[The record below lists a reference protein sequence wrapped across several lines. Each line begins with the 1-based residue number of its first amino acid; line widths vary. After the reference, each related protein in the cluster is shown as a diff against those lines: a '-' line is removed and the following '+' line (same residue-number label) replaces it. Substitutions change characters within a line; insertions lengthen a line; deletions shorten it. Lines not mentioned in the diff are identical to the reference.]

1 MNKKYPHPDSAREE
15 GEGNALTQPGELWR
29 DLYESGRRAAG
40 GRCWKNGTGGYL
52 RNRETGQCDWTE
64 MRMESERNPFE
75 HLAGCAHPGAQRAR
89 VGRSLVM
96 GVVRGVGDC
105 LRIDQPAE
113 EQETDGQADR
123 GGSLKGSVHP
133 VSPRNE

>member
-1 MNKKYPHPDSAREE
+1 M
-15 GEGNALTQPGELWR
+15 
-29 DLYESGRRAAG
+29 
-40 GRCWKNGTGGYL
+40 
-52 RNRETGQCDWTE
+52 RNRNTDQEDRTRVRVE
-64 MRMESERNPFE
+64 AERNPFE
-75 HLAGCAHPGAQRAR
+75 HLARRAHPRAQRSR

-96 GVVRGVGDC
+96 GMVRGVGDC

>member
-1 MNKKYPHPDSAREE
+1 
-15 GEGNALTQPGELWR
+15 
-29 DLYESGRRAAG
+29 
-40 GRCWKNGTGGYL
+40 
-52 RNRETGQCDWTE
+52 
-64 MRMESERNPFE
+64 
-75 HLAGCAHPGAQRAR
+75 
-89 VGRSLVM
+89 M

-123 GGSLKGSVHP
+123 DGSLKDSIHP